1 MNATQITQIVALAES
16 LIPLGVN
23 LINALRNAGIPTKTV
38 EELLAQAN
46 ANADAI
52 IAAAQKELNPPAQ

>member
-1 MNATQITQIVALAES
+1 MNATQIAQIVALAES

-38 EELLAQAN
+38 EELLAEAN

-52 IAAAQKELNPPAQ
+52 IATAKKELEP